1 MIINFLGYFL
11 AKSILILL
19 FICSKFVWAQSDST
33 ELRDLYNKREFNK
46 LHLLADSLLQIDPD
60 SKYANLA
67 KGSALVFQSHY
78 DAAKPYLEKTLSLK
92 DLELSDKAWALNDL
106 AVVHFYQGNKML
118 SMQCFQE
125 SLTLNTTKNAIKF
138 AQNKMLIWGLAAF
151 YKEWEKFESEHITF
165 YFQPNSVIAGKQKF
179 AERREAAFKNRAEF
193 FGVTL
198 KRKISYFVWNSDAEA
213 KEKGIYTL
221 LGFALPE
228 FYVVHSG
235 ANQTSGHEITHVLSH
250 FSTDVAAKTKLINE
264 GIAVCFDADPNDAI
278 VKIKQ
283 MREVEKFTGKISL
296 KEAWFDAKKY
306 PEFVYYDVAGEL
318 IARLLKVGGKEKL
331 LKLTG
336 NQTYAAALELYGDL
350 LNTTIEK
357 LEEEIN
363 PQ

>member
-1 MIINFLGYFL
+1 M

-60 SKYANLA
+60 SKYAILV
-67 KGSALVFQSHY
+67 KGSALVLQLHY
-78 DAAKPYLEKTLSLK
+78 DAAKPFLEKALSLQTLLA
-92 DLELSDKAWALNDL
+92 DEKAWALNEL
-106 AVVHFYQGNKML
+106 AVVHFYQGDRTL

-125 SLTLNTTKNAIKF
+125 SLSLNTTKNALKF

-165 YFQPNSVIAGKQKF
+165 YFQPNSVVADKQKF
-179 AERREAAFKNRAEF
+179 ADRREAAFKNNADF
-193 FGVTL
+193 FEVTL
-198 KRKISYFVWNSDAEA
+198 KKKISFYVWNSDAEA

-228 FYVVHSG
+228 FYVIHSG
-235 ANQTSGHEITHVLSH
+235 AGQTSGHEITHVLSH

-264 GIAVCFDADPNDAI
+264 GIAVCFDADPNDALL
-278 VKIKQ
+278 KIKQ
-283 MREVEKFTGKISL
+283 MREMVKFHDKISI
-296 KEAWFDAKKY
+296 KEAWSDAKKY
-306 PEFVYYDVAGEL
+306 PEFVYYDAGGEL
-318 IARLLKVGGKEKL
+318 IARLLKAGGKEKL

-350 LNTTIEK
+350 LTTTIQK

-363 PQ
+363 QQ